1 MIPKDCKRLA
11 EVDFRSPRCRG
22 TRRGRSAMKASG
34 RGTNRAIGMCAK
46 PGAPPPVFEKK
57 QRLLVVTFKSPL
69 GVGGWQGVTRD
80 PATGTLAGGAD
91 PRRDGYSIAY

>member
-1 MIPKDCKRLA
+1 
-11 EVDFRSPRCRG
+11 
-22 TRRGRSAMKASG
+22 MKASG

-69 GVGGWQGVTRD
+69 VVGGGQGVTRD
-80 PATGTLAGGAD
+80 PATWPAAPTPAAMGTRWGGNCWLSEKRLEYRAV
-91 PRRDGYSIAY
+91 